1 MSAQT
6 ESAHPAPWRPEDT
19 LASRLL
25 LVRHE
30 LHISQR
36 EAAERTGLTFGE
48 WQSMENGAAARGLD
62 RKVSAIAS
70 GLGVDRNWLMWG
82 GVAMTT
88 SGWSGRSRQP
98 IPTPR
103 VPLAA

>member
-1 MSAQT
+1 MNAQA
-6 ESAHPAPWRPEDT
+6 ESAHTAPWRPGDT

-36 EAAERTGLTFGE
+36 EAAERSGLTFGE

-62 RKVSAIAS
+62 RKVSAIAG

-82 GVAMTT
+82 GVSMTT
-88 SGWSGRSRQP
+88 SGWSSRSRQNLEP
-98 IPTPR
+98 S
-103 VPLAA
+103 LAA